1 VGGGVTTAGKLD
13 YRVAF
18 DAPQGSV
25 TATGGQVT
33 AWVEQIAGVW
43 AGFRFLRG
51 SETVIAA
58 RLVGRQPV
66 VVTLRASAAAQ
77 AITTEWRM
85 RDLRSG
91 VVYAVRSIVRSDD
104 RAYLELTCESGVFP

>member
-1 VGGGVTTAGKLD
+1 MMEAGKLD
-13 YRVAF
+13 DRVAF
-18 DAPQGSV
+18 DAPTGSV

-33 AWVEQIAGVW
+33 GWTEQIAAVW
-43 AGFRFLRG
+43 ANIRYLRG
-51 SETVIAA
+51 GETVIAA
-58 RLVGRQPV
+58 RLTGRQPA
-66 VVTLRASAAAQ
+66 VVTLRSSAAAR
-77 AITTEWRM
+77 AITTDWRM

>member
-1 VGGGVTTAGKLD
+1 MTSGAMD

-18 DAPQGSV
+18 DAATGSV

-33 AWVEQIAGVW
+33 AWVEQIARVW
-43 AGFRFLRG
+43 AAIRFLRG
-51 SETVIAA
+51 GETVIAA
-58 RLVGRQPV
+58 RLTGRQPA
-66 VVTLRASAAAQ
+66 VVTVRASAATRL
-77 AITTEWRM
+77 ITTDWRM

-91 VVYAVRSIVRSDD
+91 EVYAIRAIVPSDD